1 MTVRKKQEGTDIFE
15 DVVKVPD
22 RVEQFTIAQI
32 ERQIANINRQIAEME
47 TQKEILEARKT
58 AALALDK

>member
-1 MTVRKKQEGTDIFE
+1 MTVRKKQEGTDVFE

-22 RVEQFTIAQI
+22 KVEQFTIAQI
-32 ERQIANINRQIAEME
+32 DVQIANINRRITEME
-47 TQKEILEARKT
+47 TQKETLEVRKT